1 VRGFQVLSEAV
12 LVGGPSGLE
21 GTTLVR
27 FNSTRR
33 DRHRVAD
40 RLVVFAPIRVSADLP
55 LRSKSGCTRSE
66 WWTTCYRLALGGI
79 PLSLVARSTRVLTLE
94 SRVRRPLEGSG

>member
-33 DRHRVAD
+33 DRSRVAD
-40 RLVVFAPIRVSADLP
+40 RLVFFAPIASVQISLCGRN
-55 LRSKSGCTRSE
+55 RGCTRSE
-66 WWTTCYRLALGGI
+66 WWTTCYRLAPGWDSTFPGL
-79 PLSLVARSTRVLTLE
+79 PVALE
-94 SRVRRPLEGSG
+94 C